1 MAMPFFVIRAKDNIY
16 FIPIRL
22 SPASQ
27 GDAAKGK
34 TTGCVN
40 TAFLCEDEG
49 RAKLLDSFFS
59 YNADPSLPIVD
70 LKDMDCYFDWKSFDE
85 IAKHIGSMPC
95 NSRLI
100 LTL

>member
-1 MAMPFFVIRAKDNIY
+1 MTMPFLVIRAKVNIY

-40 TAFLCEDEG
+40 KAFLCEDEG

-59 YNADPSLPIVD
+59 YNPDLACPLLISRIWIVI
-70 LKDMDCYFDWKSFDE
+70 L
-85 IAKHIGSMPC
+85 IGNP
-95 NSRLI
+95 
-100 LTL
+100 LTR